1 MTNHSAKYDF
11 LKDSWDNG
19 YITEE
24 TLRGWVELNDKK
36 PGKGI
41 TAAEFTEI
49 TGIEY

>member
-1 MTNHSAKYDF
+1 MNHSEKF
-11 LKDSWDNG
+11 NELKESWDNG

-24 TLRGWVELNDKK
+24 TLRGWVKLNDKK

-41 TAAEFTEI
+41 TASEFTEI